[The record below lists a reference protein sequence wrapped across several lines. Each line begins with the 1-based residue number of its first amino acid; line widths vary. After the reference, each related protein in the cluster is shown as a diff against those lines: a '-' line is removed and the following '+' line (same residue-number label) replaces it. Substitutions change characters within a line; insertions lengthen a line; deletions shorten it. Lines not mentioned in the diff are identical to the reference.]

1 MLARNQL
8 GVLYGVASVACFA
21 MMDACVKWLDQFPV
35 GEVLF
40 ARFFFGLI
48 PILMLVPKNE
58 FKTFYKTTR
67 PKLHAFRAVTGTLAI
82 IALFI
87 ALREIPLADVVS
99 LTFGGPIFVTLG
111 SIFFLSEKV
120 GIRRWSA
127 VLIGF
132 IGMLMIVKPAYDELN
147 IYYLFPI
154 IFCIFFACVALSIRS
169 LSSTE
174 PNYRIALYFS
184 LLSMIVGLATLPFGW
199 IMPSKFELFLLI
211 FTGIIGSVANILLTV
226 SLRIAEA
233 SLVTPTKYLNLVF
246 AILLGYFIWG
256 EIPKVLTLLGAG
268 LIIVSSVIIFMRES
282 QLNLKTSCKSETVSK
297 YPSYWLKAIKTLSK
311 RDKVLKKLII
321 KYNDKFLTTR
331 KDIFYSLC
339 KSIVGQQISVS
350 AANSVFK
357 KFQKKTKR
365 INPLKVSKLS
375 ISQLKSCGLSR
386 QKALGIKELSIK
398 FVKKEF
404 DPKLIKNMN
413 DEEAIQYLSSLRQI
427 GRWSAEMILLF
438 TYNRSNIW
446 PLQDIGLKS
455 NIK

>member
-1 MLARNQL
+1 LLTKNQI

-21 MMDACVKWLDQFPV
+21 MMDASVKWLDQFPV

-58 FKTFYKTTR
+58 IKTFYKTTR
-67 PKLHAFRAVTGTLAI
+67 PKLHAFRAVSGTLAI

-132 IGMLMIVKPAYDELN
+132 IGMLLIIKPAYEDLN
-147 IYYLFPI
+147 IYYFFPI

-184 LLSMIVGLATLPFGW
+184 LLSMLVGLFTLPFGW
-199 IMPSKFELFLLI
+199 KMPNLFELFLLI
-211 FTGIIGSVANILLTV
+211 FTGIIGSYANILLTI
-226 SLRIAEA
+226 SLRISEA

-246 AILLGYFIWG
+246 AIFLGYFIWG
-256 EIPKVLTLLGAG
+256 EVPKILTLIGAG
-268 LIIVSSVIIFMRES
+268 LIIISSIIIFIRET
-282 QLNLKTSCKSETVSK
+282 Q
-297 YPSYWLKAIKTLSK
+297 
-311 RDKVLKKLII
+311 LKKQII
-321 KYNDKFLTTR
+321 
-331 KDIFYSLC
+331 S
-339 KSIVGQQISVS
+339 
-350 AANSVFK
+350 
-357 KFQKKTKR
+357 
-365 INPLKVSKLS
+365 P
-375 ISQLKSCGLSR
+375 R
-386 QKALGIKELSIK
+386 Q
-398 FVKKEF
+398 
-404 DPKLIKNMN
+404 
-413 DEEAIQYLSSLRQI
+413 
-427 GRWSAEMILLF
+427 
-438 TYNRSNIW
+438 
-446 PLQDIGLKS
+446 
-455 NIK
+455 

>member
-1 MLARNQL
+1 MLTRNQL

-58 FKTFYKTTR
+58 LKTFYKTTR

-184 LLSMIVGLATLPFGW
+184 LLSMIVGLATLPCLLYTS
-199 IMPSKFELFLLI
+199 PS
-211 FTGIIGSVANILLTV
+211 
-226 SLRIAEA
+226 
-233 SLVTPTKYLNLVF
+233 P
-246 AILLGYFIWG
+246 
-256 EIPKVLTLLGAG
+256 
-268 LIIVSSVIIFMRES
+268 
-282 QLNLKTSCKSETVSK
+282 
-297 YPSYWLKAIKTLSK
+297 
-311 RDKVLKKLII
+311 RD
-321 KYNDKFLTTR
+321 
-331 KDIFYSLC
+331 
-339 KSIVGQQISVS
+339 
-350 AANSVFK
+350 
-357 KFQKKTKR
+357 
-365 INPLKVSKLS
+365 
-375 ISQLKSCGLSR
+375 
-386 QKALGIKELSIK
+386 
-398 FVKKEF
+398 
-404 DPKLIKNMN
+404 
-413 DEEAIQYLSSLRQI
+413 
-427 GRWSAEMILLF
+427 
-438 TYNRSNIW
+438 
-446 PLQDIGLKS
+446 
-455 NIK
+455 